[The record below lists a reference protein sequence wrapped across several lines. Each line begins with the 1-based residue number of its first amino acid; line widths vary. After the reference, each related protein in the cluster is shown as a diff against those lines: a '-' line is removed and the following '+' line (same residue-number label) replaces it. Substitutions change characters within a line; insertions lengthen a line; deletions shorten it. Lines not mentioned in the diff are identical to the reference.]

1 MSVAKYVSQC
11 RKWRLGS
18 LVGYQIAM
26 DKVTSDDTRLT
37 FVTTG
42 VLLMKLINEKNM
54 NQYTHVILDEVR
66 GCGLVGV
73 ASHVFVQVHE
83 RDKDTDFCLLL
94 VMRLL
99 RTNSRNVKV
108 EQYMSQLHVTS
119 PSPLSL
125 SSSSLP
131 LFRLF

>member
-1 MSVAKYVSQC
+1 MESYARDSHHCNIICTQPRRIAAMSVAKYVSQC

-66 GCGLVGV
+66 GVV
-73 ASHVFVQVHE
+73 WWVW
-83 RDKDTDFCLLL
+83 L
-94 VMRLL
+94 VMCLYRCM
-99 RTNSRNVKV
+99 RGIRI
-108 EQYMSQLHVTS
+108 QTS
-119 PSPLSL
+119 VYY
-125 SSSSLP
+125 
-131 LFRLF
+131 

>member
-1 MSVAKYVSQC
+1 M
-11 RKWRLGS
+11 
-18 LVGYQIAM
+18 
-26 DKVTSDDTRLT
+26 
-37 FVTTG
+37 
-42 VLLMKLINEKNM
+42 
-54 NQYTHVILDEVR
+54 
-66 GCGLVGV
+66 GV

-119 PSPLSL
+119 SSLPPLS